1 VCDSLLLI
9 VVCIT
14 KNDMKGV
21 LEVSELSNN
30 QDIELTNYY
39 EY

>member
-1 VCDSLLLI
+1 MCDSLLLI

-14 KNDMKGV
+14 KIDMKGV